1 LAKERRLGRGLEAL
15 LGRISEVESPTA
27 SSSELAAAE
36 PPTPPVV
43 TRAPHGNG
51 DPLRRGPSPSAELQD
66 GSGGP
71 SPSASSFLTPLPG
84 AVDFASPQS
93 QAILE
98 SAGSSSQIPQS
109 GNNPR
114 TSSSLPQTDGS
125 SRLIEVEISQIDSNP
140 FQPRGEFPA
149 AEIQSLADSLR
160 AHGLLQPLIVRRHGD
175 RFQLVAGERRL
186 RAAVQAG
193 WRRVP
198 VRVVEA
204 DDRELAELALVEN
217 LHRKDLNPLEKA
229 ISFQRYLRE
238 FGVTQEQLASRL
250 KMDRST
256 IANLIRLLELPAPVQ
271 QALRDGRISQAHAR
285 ALLSL
290 GDERT
295 QIAFCERIQKEGWSV
310 RQTEA
315 MVNKVLAEQEEEETD
330 QFRVISADPPAR
342 PSRSQSQHIAAL
354 EREFRLALGTN
365 VQIIHTR
372 RGKGR
377 VIIHFRNHDE
387 FERIRRQICEG
398 ATVPQAKAS

>member
-15 LGRISEVESPTA
+15 LGRLNDLQSETA
-27 SSSELAAAE
+27 SEPRQIVSSVSSSAE
-36 PPTPPVV
+36 ATA
-43 TRAPHGNG
+43 RLHGNG
-51 DPLRRGPSPSAELQD
+51 EDPGGSSLLSSSSPEGPGELTVMGNSQSPPGAASARATLSQTGSRGEFPGRSPGRSPIVE
-66 GSGGP
+66 STREGGP
-71 SPSASSFLTPLPG
+71 L
-84 AVDFASPQS
+84 S
-93 QAILE
+93 QGDE
-98 SAGSSSQIPQS
+98 TG
-109 GNNPR
+109 
-114 TSSSLPQTDGS
+114 
-125 SRLIEVEISQIDSNP
+125 RLIEVEISQIDSNP

-295 QIAFCERIQKEGWSV
+295 QLAFCERIQKEGWSV